1 MIRSAA
7 LSPAAPA
14 GDAALRL
21 SLARTLDVE
30 LAGLAALKAALA
42 GPLGDAFCAA
52 VDAIRAATG
61 RLVVTGIGKS
71 GHIGRKITATLAS
84 TGTPAFFVHAS
95 EASHGDLGMIAS
107 DDVVLAL
114 SASGESA
121 ELAAIIA
128 YTRRFRVPLIAMTA
142 NAGSTL
148 GRAADIVL
156 ELPRVDEACPL
167 GLAPTA
173 STLLQLAAGDALAVT
188 LLEARGFSA
197 QDFGIFHPGGKLGAS
212 LKRVAEIMHSGDRLP
227 LIGLG
232 TSIRDAIL
240 VISAK
245 GFGCVGIVDGDGRLA
260 GIVTDGDLRRHL
272 SAAVLDAP
280 VDGIMTRAP
289 KVVAPEALLGAAL
302 ELLNTRSITALIV
315 VDADHRPVGI
325 VHLHDLLRAG
335 VA

>member
-1 MIRSAA
+1 MTASAA
-7 LSPAAPA
+7 AVPTENEDMGYRA
-14 GDAALRL
+14 
-21 SLARTLDVE
+21 SLTRTLAVERAGLTE
-30 LAGLAALKAALA
+30 LATTLA

-52 VDAIRAATG
+52 VRAIRAANG

-95 EASHGDLGMIAS
+95 EAAHGDLGMIAS

-128 YTRRFRVPLIAMTA
+128 YTSRFRVPLIAMTT
-142 NAGSTL
+142 NALSTL

-156 ELPRVDEACPL
+156 ELPKVAEACPL
-167 GLAPTA
+167 GLAPTS

-212 LKRVAEIMHSGDRLP
+212 LKRVAEIMHTGERLP
-227 LIGLG
+227 LIPIGA
-232 TSIRDAIL
+232 SMRDAIL
-240 VISAK
+240 TISAK
-245 GFGCVGIVDGDGRLA
+245 GFGCVGVTDEAGRLA
-260 GIVTDGDLRRHL
+260 GIITDGDLRRHL
-272 SAAVLDAP
+272 TADVLNAP
-280 VDGIMTRAP
+280 VDAIMTRNPKTIAP
-289 KVVAPEALLGAAL
+289 DALLGAAI
-302 ELLNTRSITALIV
+302 EMLNARSITALIV
-315 VDADHRPVGI
+315 VTADQMPVGI
-325 VHLHDLLRAG
+325 VHMHDLLRAG